1 MGATIY
7 RPVALNTQPRAIRK
21 ILLIAPKS
29 RSKRM
34 KILKIILTLPLLLL
48 DPAYGLSKEDAEKI
62 GVKLD

>member
-7 RPVALNTQPRAIRK
+7 SPVALNTQPRAIRK